1 MTCLACLIIAS
12 SMLTFA
18 GLAALGVAAG
28 LIYVLLVARGKGQVP
43 AARMSRAAPRT
54 LSLQTVVNEFV
65 RAGDDETTFLIRA
78 SGAFVT
84 LSDELL
90 AILESKEPVEDV
102 IDDDTPFSE
111 TQLKGLRKGLK
122 TKSLLQLPSKAETKE
137 FLLRERFCHEL
148 PDGEAK
154 EQMLKVLRGQTGF
167 RSFDG
172 AVQRLG
178 IDESW
183 RRLRDAEF
191 AKIAVAWLRKHGIEF
206 DGGLGDEAELRR
218 AS

>member
-1 MTCLACLIIAS
+1 MTCLIIAS

-18 GLAALGVAAG
+18 GLAGLGVVAG
-28 LIYVLLVARGKGQVP
+28 LVYVLLVARGKGHAHVP
-43 AARMSRAAPRT
+43 AARTPRAAPPP
-54 LSLQTVVNEFV
+54 LSVRTVVNELV
-65 RAGDDETTFLIRA
+65 GAGDDETTFLIRA

-84 LSDELL
+84 LGDELL
-90 AILESKEPVEDV
+90 AILESDEPLEDV

-111 TQLKGLRKGLK
+111 TQLVGLRKALK
-122 TKSLLQLPSKAETKE
+122 TRTLLQLPSKAETKE

-183 RRLRDAEF
+183 RRLRDAEL
-191 AKIAVAWLRKHGIEF
+191 AKIAVAWLRKHGIDF
-206 DGGLGDEAELRR
+206 DGGMPDEAELRR

>member
-1 MTCLACLIIAS
+1 MTIAS

-18 GLAALGVAAG
+18 GLAGLGVVVGVVYAL
-28 LIYVLLVARGKGQVP
+28 LIVRGKNRPQVQG
-43 AARMSRAAPRT
+43 ATAPRPAPRR
-54 LSLQTVVNEFV
+54 LSVQSVVAELV
-65 RAGDDETTFLIRA
+65 RGGDDETTFLIRA

-84 LSDELL
+84 LRDELL
-90 AILESKEPVEDV
+90 AILESNEPIEDV

-111 TQLKGLRKGLK
+111 TQLEGLRKGLK
-122 TKSLLQLPSKAETKE
+122 TRTLLQLPTKAETKE
-137 FLLRERFCHEL
+137 FLLRERFCNEL
-148 PDGEAK
+148 PEGEAK
-154 EQMLKVLRGQTGF
+154 EQMLMVLRGQTGF

-191 AKIAVAWLRKHGIEF
+191 AKIAVAWAQKHGIEF
-206 DGGLGDEAELRR
+206 DGGLPDEAELRR

>member
-1 MTCLACLIIAS
+1 MTCLIIAS

-18 GLAALGVAAG
+18 GLAGLGVVVG
-28 LIYVLLVARGKGQVP
+28 LVYALLVVRGKGRPQGQG
-43 AARMSRAAPRT
+43 ATAPRPAPRR
-54 LSLQTVVNEFV
+54 LSVGTVVNELV

-84 LSDELL
+84 LRDELL
-90 AILESKEPVEDV
+90 AILESNEPIEDV

-111 TQLKGLRKGLK
+111 AQLEGLRKGLK
-122 TKSLLQLPSKAETKE
+122 TRTLLQLPTKAETKE

-148 PDGEAK
+148 PDSEAK
-154 EQMLKVLRGQTGF
+154 EQMLMVLRGQTGF

-183 RRLRDAEF
+183 RRLRDGEF

-206 DGGLGDEAELRR
+206 DGAMGDEAELRR